1 MQDKPALGHKALLA
15 EEKEGQSM
23 LGRLGESKLN
33 DLIPSMDAQ
42 MPQVGI
48 KGSRFETIRGV
59 RHGGRGHA
67 DL

>member
-1 MQDKPALGHKALLA
+1 MGHKALLA
-15 EEKEGQSM
+15 EENEEQPM
-23 LGRLGESKLN
+23 LGRLGKNKLN
-33 DLIPSMDAQ
+33 DLIPCTDAQ

-59 RHGGRGHA
+59 RHCRRGHA

>member
-1 MQDKPALGHKALLA
+1 MGHKALLA
-15 EEKEGQSM
+15 EENEEQSV
-23 LGRLGESKLN
+23 LGRLGKNELN

-42 MPQVGI
+42 MPRVGI

-67 DL
+67 DS